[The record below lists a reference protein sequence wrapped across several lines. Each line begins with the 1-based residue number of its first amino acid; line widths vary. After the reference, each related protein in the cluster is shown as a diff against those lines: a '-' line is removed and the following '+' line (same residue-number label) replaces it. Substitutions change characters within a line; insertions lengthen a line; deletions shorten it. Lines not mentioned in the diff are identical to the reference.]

1 MSTAKSAG
9 MARDTV
15 YTSPSLAN
23 SNFSHGFHDFHARL
37 HTYLHSDVSETVPHR
52 RQRERDSGT
61 LYTIKQLKLTYVLLA
76 GIVSIVTITCPRY
89 CIILLLL
96 CVAQQPER
104 RTYVCPRLPESLPE
118 KVE

>member
-1 MSTAKSAG
+1 VSTAKSAG

-15 YTSPSLAN
+15 YTIPSLAN
-23 SNFSHGFHDFHARL
+23 SNFSHGFHGFHARL

-61 LYTIKQLKLTYVLLA
+61 LYTIKQLELTYVLFA
-76 GIVSIVTITCPRY
+76 GIVSVVTITCPRY
-89 CIILLLL
+89 CIILLL
-96 CVAQQPER
+96 CVAQQPKR
-104 RTYVCPRLPESLPE
+104 RTYVSPRSPESLPE